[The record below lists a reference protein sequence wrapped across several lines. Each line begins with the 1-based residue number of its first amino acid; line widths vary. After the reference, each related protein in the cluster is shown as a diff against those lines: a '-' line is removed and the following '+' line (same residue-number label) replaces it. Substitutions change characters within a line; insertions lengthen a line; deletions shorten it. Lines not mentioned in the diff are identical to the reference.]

1 MEAQLK
7 ITPERHARML
17 PQDEHTYTIT
27 NICKPRRTEA
37 ANFVRQSL
45 RLKHLFHSYLGDSL
59 LGSLPRVLM
68 ALGGLIPG
76 EKPI

>member
-7 ITPERHARML
+7 ITPERHARKL
-17 PQDEHTYTIT
+17 PQDEHSYTGT
-27 NICKPRRTEA
+27 NVCKPRRTEA

-59 LGSLPRVLM
+59 LGDLPRVLM
-68 ALGGLIPG
+68 ALGELISG
-76 EKPI
+76 GKHT